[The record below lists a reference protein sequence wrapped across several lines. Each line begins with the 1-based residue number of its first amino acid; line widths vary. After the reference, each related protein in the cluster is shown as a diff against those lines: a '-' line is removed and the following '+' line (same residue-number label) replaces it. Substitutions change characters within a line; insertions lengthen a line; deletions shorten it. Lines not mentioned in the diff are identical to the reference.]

1 MINYLKGLLKLPS
14 ILHHNERMSIIGLFL
29 VALLSAGVWWFS
41 ATASWNSKPV
51 KGGVYSEGIIAAT
64 PQDIDNITSKLTRI
78 GLTYVD
84 HKGETKG
91 ALAEHWELTE
101 EGKKYTF
108 YLRPGVNAQQ
118 IADIY
123 GSLPTWQNIVVAAEN
138 DTTLTMTLKQPFSLL
153 LSFTSDPVVDAG
165 PFKVEKETKTDIIYT
180 ANKEFILGEPNL
192 QRIIITF
199 YSEEKL
205 LKAALQRQEVNAADI
220 AARGIAGTS
229 VKKLTLTK
237 QDALIFNM
245 DKPLFKDKIVREK
258 IKNNQKLDQ
267 PTTVTLVTTQEPK
280 HLELANQFAERAK
293 KINLNVSIKSVNQI
307 VLDRDIVPQDQYD
320 LILTTLNYGYDQD
333 PYPYWHS
340 SQVIGNGK
348 NYAGY
353 INKEADKLIE
363 QARQTVDIVA
373 REDKYKQFER
383 ILGEDIPGI
392 LYPNQVFEYTV
403 NKRIKGITDGVGAVP
418 TDRYTG
424 VWNWYLKAKKV
435 KSS

>member
-14 ILHHNERMSIIGLFL
+14 ILHRNERMGVIGLLL
-29 VALLSAGVWWFS
+29 VALISAGVWWFS
-41 ATASWNSKPV
+41 TTANWNSKPV
-51 KGGVYSEGIIAAT
+51 KGGVYSEGIIAAA
-64 PQDIDNITSKLTRI
+64 PQDIDNITAKLTRI

-91 ALAEHWELTE
+91 ALADRWEITD

-108 YLRPGVNAQQ
+108 YLRPGVDAKQV
-118 IADIY
+118 ADIY
-123 GSLPTWQNIVVAAEN
+123 SSLPTWQNIVIAAT
-138 DTTLTMTLKQPFSLL
+138 DGSTLTMTLKQPFSLL

-165 PFKVEKETKTDIIYT
+165 PYKVEKETKTDIIYT
-180 ANKEFILGEPNL
+180 ANEKFILGEPNL

-199 YSEEKL
+199 YTEEKL

-220 AARGIAGTS
+220 AARGVAGTS
-229 VKKLTLTK
+229 IKKLTLTK
-237 QDALIFNM
+237 QTALLFNI
-245 DKPLFKDKIVREK
+245 DKPLFKDKAIREK
-258 IKNNQKLDQ
+258 IKNNQKLDK
-267 PTTVTLVTTQEPK
+267 PTDATLVTTQEPE
-280 HLELANQFAERAK
+280 HLELANDFAKRAQK
-293 KINLNVSIKSVNQI
+293 LNLNVSIKSVNQI

-363 QARQTVDIVA
+363 QARQTVDLTE
-373 REDKYKQFER
+373 RENKYKQFKN
-383 ILGEDIPGI
+383 ILEQDVPGI
-392 LYPNQVFEYTV
+392 FYPNQVFEYTV
-403 NKRIKGITDGVGAVP
+403 SKRIKGITEGIGAVP

-424 VWNWYLKAKKV
+424 IWTWYLKAKKV
-435 KSS
+435 KES